1 MSTTSPRLIATLRL
15 RSPLLFWGGLILFIG
30 AGLMVIPLMVDD
42 RTVLGI
48 NTWIKPIKFFISTAI
63 YIWTFSYLI
72 HDIKRWPKLKS
83 ILKWTVFVIMFI
95 EMVIIAVQGA
105 RAVRSHFNFDTDLD
119 SLMFAVMGLLILINT
134 VLIFILTSMY
144 FYKHDHLH
152 PTYLLGV
159 RLGLLVFIVGNLI
172 GGIMISNGQHAV
184 GVTDGGAGLPF
195 VNWSTTGGDIR
206 VGHFLG
212 LHAIQLIPLC
222 AYWIKE
228 NMSTHTTQKI
238 LVATVAGLY
247 ALIIYLLTTQA
258 LAGTPLISS

>member
-1 MSTTSPRLIATLRL
+1 M
-15 RSPLLFWGGLILFIG
+15 FWGGLILFVI
-30 AGLMVIPLMVDD
+30 AALMIIPLMVDD

-48 NTWIKPIKFFISTAI
+48 NTWIKPIKFFVSTAI
-63 YIWTFSYLI
+63 YIWTFSYLL
-72 HDIKRWPKLKS
+72 HDIKRWPKLTS
-83 ILKWTVFVIMFI
+83 FLQWTVFVVMFI
-95 EMVIIAVQGA
+95 EMAIIFIQGA
-105 RAVRSHFNFDTDLD
+105 RAVKSHFNFDTDID
-119 SLMFAVMGLLILINT
+119 SLMFAGMGLLIMLNT
-134 VLIFILTSMY
+134 VLIFILTFMY
-144 FYKHDHLH
+144 YSKHENLH

-159 RLGLLVFIVGNLI
+159 RLGLLVFIAGNLI

-184 GVTDGGAGLPF
+184 GVADGGAGLPL

-212 LHAIQLIPLC
+212 LHAIQVIPLC

-228 NMSTHTTQKI
+228 KVTKRTTQKL

-258 LAGTPLISS
+258 LAGIPLISS